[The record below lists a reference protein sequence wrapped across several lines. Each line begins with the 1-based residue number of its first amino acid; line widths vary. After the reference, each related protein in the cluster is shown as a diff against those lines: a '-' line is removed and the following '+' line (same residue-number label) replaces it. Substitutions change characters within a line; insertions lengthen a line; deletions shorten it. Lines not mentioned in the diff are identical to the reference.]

1 MPSFP
6 SFSINTQ
13 PKHDGFGRT
22 CLSSQLSMRLLS
34 SEPQLNS
41 TCKSQSC
48 SWKPYSHPNDF
59 AANASILLIIIFSSL
74 ICVLSLQAAL
84 RCCLRPVI
92 QHDPKPDPDPEVSR
106 SEAFP
111 VLVYSPGLN
120 LAGTEAE
127 CIICLS
133 EFKDGDT
140 LRVLDRCKHGFHV
153 HCIQQWFSSN
163 RSCPTCRTD
172 IFSPTGTP

>member
-1 MPSFP
+1 
-6 SFSINTQ
+6 
-13 PKHDGFGRT
+13 
-22 CLSSQLSMRLLS
+22 MRLLS
-34 SEPQLNS
+34 SEPQVNS
-41 TCKSQSC
+41 TCESQSC

-84 RCCLRPVI
+84 RCCLRPVL
-92 QHDPKPDPDPEVSR
+92 QEDPKPDPDPEISR

-111 VLVYSPGLN
+111 VLFYSPGLN
-120 LAGTEAE
+120 LAGTE

-133 EFKDGDT
+133 EFEEGDSI
-140 LRVLDRCKHGFHV
+140 RVLDRCKHGFHV

-163 RSCPTCRTD
+163 SSCPTCRTD
-172 IFSPTGTP
+172 ISSSPTGTT

>member
-1 MPSFP
+1 
-6 SFSINTQ
+6 
-13 PKHDGFGRT
+13 
-22 CLSSQLSMRLLS
+22 MRLLS

-41 TCKSQSC
+41 TCKSRSC
-48 SWKPYSHPNDF
+48 SWKPYSHSNDF

-84 RCCLRPVI
+84 RCCLRPAL
-92 QHDPKPDPDPEVSR
+92 QHDDPKPDPDPEISP
-106 SEAFP
+106 SEPFP
-111 VLVYSPGLN
+111 ILVYSPELN

-133 EFKDGDT
+133 EFQEGDS

-153 HCIQQWFSSN
+153 HCIQQWFSSSH
-163 RSCPTCRTD
+163 SCPTCRTD
-172 IFSPTGTP
+172 VFSSPTGTP